1 MSVEILVAPDRGFV
15 PFGCPTIKQT
25 RNMKNLAK
33 SSLFISLLII
43 AMSTQAQEI
52 TKNLDSFDKI
62 IVSPKINLILKKGD
76 QESILIKYSNVASD
90 KINIKLTG
98 STLRIYL
105 TDARIVEK
113 QKKARE
119 ENYSSSVSIYRD
131 AVVTAYVTYVE
142 LKVLDIRGEE
152 EVTCDGAIDSDKFKL
167 KAYGE
172 AEIALASI
180 HTKKFKAVLYG
191 ENKLTI
197 KDGQTGHQRYRL
209 YGENKIDTRA
219 FSSETISSTM
229 YGEGRISV
237 NASDEVRINA
247 FGEPRINVSGTS
259 HISRG
264 IIIGKADIRMN

>member
-1 MSVEILVAPDRGFV
+1 
-15 PFGCPTIKQT
+15 
-25 RNMKNLAK
+25 MKNFAK
-33 SSLFISLLII
+33 SLLFSALLVI
-43 AMSTQAQEI
+43 AGSSKGQEI
-52 TKNLDSFDKI
+52 TKKLDSFDKI

-76 QESILIKYSNVASD
+76 EESIQIKYSNVTSD
-90 KINIKLTG
+90 KINIRQTG

-105 TDARIVEK
+105 DDSRIVDK
-113 QKKARE
+113 HKKTRD
-119 ENYSSSVSIYRD
+119 ENYSSNVSIYKN
-131 AVVTAYVTYVE
+131 AVVTAYVTYTE
-142 LKVLDIRGEE
+142 LKVLDVRGEE
-152 EVTCDGAIDSDKFKL
+152 EVTCDGALDSDKFKI

-172 AEIALASI
+172 AEITLASL

-191 ENKLTI
+191 ENKLMI
-197 KDGQTGHQRYRL
+197 RDGQTGHQRYRL

-229 YGEGRISV
+229 YGEGRLSV